1 MVILSE
7 QQCPSCG
14 GQGSTIG
21 ISFDEDVLHCQ
32 DCDLCFLKNSVRP
45 MSANDNGW
53 YSELFDFSQN
63 AANNLVAEMQDSY
76 LRQLS
81 TLEKVSHGRN
91 ILDVGCG
98 IGIFLAVAKSR
109 DWNVFGVES
118 SEHGAYFANKHFD
131 IQYQSSIDEFPANTF
146 DVVRISHVL
155 EHIPEPR
162 DFLHQ
167 LYRVLKPSGILVVI
181 VPNREPLCAMFVNR
195 YRQLFS
201 KKPKLAGA
209 IYPDMHV
216 LGFSTKSLNKLVNSI
231 KFNTVSC
238 FTVSMGDITYYPLFY
253 DGLLSRTKITNI
265 KFKTFLRYYLPMIVD
280 NLGNPFSKGQ
290 WIVGYFAKNE

>member
-1 MVILSE
+1 MRLDVMVILSE

-53 YSELFDFSQN
+53 YSELRDFSQN
-63 AANNLVAEMQDSY
+63 AANNLVAEMQDFY

-181 VPNREPLCAMFVNR
+181 VPNREPFHYVQCLLIDIVSYFQRN
-195 YRQLFS
+195 QNL
-201 KKPKLAGA
+201 
-209 IYPDMHV
+209 
-216 LGFSTKSLNKLVNSI
+216 LGQFI
-231 KFNTVSC
+231 QIC
-238 FTVSMGDITYYPLFY
+238 
-253 DGLLSRTKITNI
+253 
-265 KFKTFLRYYLPMIVD
+265 TFLVFLQ
-280 NLGNPFSKGQ
+280 NL
-290 WIVGYFAKNE
+290 